1 MNNPDFEINLTN
13 SSVENEKSYFE
24 IELNG
29 GARGVK
35 GDTGAAG
42 QDGQDGY
49 SPTVETSKSGK
60 TTTITITD
68 VNGTHVAEIKD
79 GEDGSSSGDML
90 KSVYDTNNNGI
101 VDNAEKVNNHTVEK
115 DVPSNA
121 VFTDTTYSAG
131 TGISINNNTISNTIT
146 KTSDISNDSGFI
158 TKEVNNLTNYTL
170 KTSTG
175 SLIDLEVNSSTYV
188 VTLTLKDVDGNT
200 ISTDSIDLPLESVV
214 VSGSFDSVNKKIVLT
229 LQNGNTIDIPV
240 GDLVAGL
247 QTEITSS
254 NKIASDYVDDSNS
267 GNKFVSTSEKNT
279 WNNKYEKPSGGIPS
293 TDMSSAVQT
302 SLGKADTAIQDVSGK
317 LDVSKVKTSTS
328 TTSGDVYDVTYINSL
343 VGDIN
348 TALDTI
354 NGEVI

>member
-1 MNNPDFEINLTN
+1 MNNPDFEINLNN
-13 SSVENEKSYFE
+13 STIGNEKANFE

-29 GARGVK
+29 GTRGIQGPQGIQGPTGPQGPQGPQGNTGEAGYTPQK
-35 GDTGAAG
+35 GIDYFT
-42 QDGQDGY
+42 
-49 SPTVETSKSGK
+49 E
-60 TTTITITD
+60 
-68 VNGTHVAEIKD
+68 
-79 GEDGSSSGDML
+79 EDIESL
-90 KSVYDTNNNGI
+90 NI
-101 VDNAEKVNNHTVEK
+101 
-115 DVPSNA
+115 PS
-121 VFTDTTYSAG
+121 
-131 TGISINNNTISNTIT
+131 
-146 KTSDISNDSGFI
+146 KTSDLNNDSGFI
-158 TKEVNNLTNYTL
+158 TNTVNNLTNYTL
-170 KTSTG
+170 KTNTG

-188 VTLTLKDVDGNT
+188 VTLKLKDIDGNI

-279 WNNKYEKPSGGIPS
+279 WNAKLDSSDLTDYVKNTDYATSNVGGVIKINSTYNYSIDNNGSIYPSGLNI
-293 TDMSSAVQT
+293 TEYNNANNRT
-302 SLGKADTAIQDVSGK
+302 FIGKYTLENVITGK
-317 LDVSKVKTSTS
+317 GL
-328 TTSGDVYDVTYINSL
+328 TTKSYVDGL

-348 TALDTI
+348 TALDSI

>member
-35 GDTGAAG
+35 GDTGAN
-42 QDGQDGY
+42 GQDGY
-49 SPTVETSKSGK
+49 SPTVTTSKSGK

-68 VNGTHVAEIKD
+68 VNGTHVAEIQD

-121 VFTDTTYSAG
+121 IFTDTTYSAG

-267 GNKFVSTSEKNT
+267 GNKFVSTSEKIT

-302 SLGKADTAIQDVSGK
+302 SLSKADTAIQDVSGK
-317 LDVSKVKTSTS
+317 LDVSKVKTSAS
-328 TTSGDVYDVTYINSL
+328 TTSGDVYDVIYINSL